1 MADFPVAKVSSNSE
15 PGAHKKGQFG
25 VALEPEVVKICG
37 YALVV
42 GFIGGLVAQG
52 LLELIYFFTNLFFF
66 GRISFAVAYPA
77 HNHLGLWVLIIPPIG
92 GLLVG
97 ILIYFFEPTL
107 KGHGIP
113 EAMEAV
119 LFGHSR
125 MRLRV
130 AILKPLATAFAIG
143 TGGPFGA
150 EGPIIQ
156 TGGAIGS
163 LLGQR
168 LGLTPYYRR
177 VLLASGA
184 AAGMAATFTAPL
196 AGVLVAIE
204 LLLFELRARSFIPV
218 SLAAAVA
225 TGVRIHFAGWAPLF
239 PMPDYKITGMREL
252 WLFALMG
259 ILMGVVGIAMIRTLG
274 WLEDFFDELPI
285 KYAAI
290 WSPAIG
296 ALILG
301 AIGYFYPQVFG
312 TSYDT
317 IRDMLNDR
325 MGAGSLIGVAIAKF
339 WALVISLGSGT
350 TGGVFAPSLVVGGGL
365 GAAYGIF
372 FKHFLPH
379 LVSDPGF
386 YSLVAMAAVFGG
398 IARAPFT
405 SIVFLFE
412 LSHNPNSLLPLI
424 ICVMISDGFVRLFS
438 RDSIMTVKLVKRGL
452 IISQDLSV
460 PVLMRARIDQVMRQ
474 QFDVLKGDEELR
486 SVIERF
492 IPGDIGFIPVVNAAG
507 ALIGIVE
514 AHDLLRIEP
523 PDHHFTMRELA
534 RKDYVLA
541 IPGESVDQVHRDMM
555 LKNVENVV
563 VVDSPRSL
571 KPVGIARANDI
582 LQLRRWLLEEE
593 TGELRHETLDEPQES
608 PSVQLDGK
616 AAAQQD
622 PPDKDQSRPAKR
634 TISR

>member
-1 MADFPVAKVSSNSE
+1 MIRLPASQPPVTSE
-15 PGAHKKGQFG
+15 SDNQGKHQFG
-25 VALEPEVVKICG
+25 VALEPQVVKMCCI
-37 YALVV
+37 AVLV
-42 GFIGGLVAQG
+42 GLIGGLVAQA
-52 LLELIYFFTNLFFF
+52 LLELIYFFTNIFFY
-66 GRISFAVAYPA
+66 GNISFKVAYPA
-77 HNHLGLWVLIIPPIG
+77 NNHLGIWVVLIPPIG

-97 ILIYFFEPTL
+97 LLIHFFEPTL

-119 LFGHSR
+119 LFGQSR

-163 LLGQR
+163 LLGQA
-168 LGLTPYYRR
+168 LKLTPYNRR
-177 VLLASGA
+177 VLLACGA

-218 SLAAAVA
+218 ALASSMA
-225 TGVRIHFAGWAPLF
+225 TGVRIHFAGWEPLF
-239 PMPDYKITGMREL
+239 PTPPFKLTGMNEL

-259 ILMGVVGIAMIRTLG
+259 IVMGGAGICMIRALG
-274 WLEDFFDELPI
+274 WMEDLFDNLPL

-296 ALILG
+296 AMVLG
-301 AIGYFYPQVFG
+301 LIGYFVPQVFG

-317 IRDMLNDR
+317 IREMLNDK
-325 MGAGSLIGVAIAKF
+325 IGIWGLLSIALAKF

-365 GAAYGIF
+365 GAAFARGCQHF
-372 FKHFLPH
+372 FPH
-379 LVSDPGF
+379 LVSDPAF

-424 ICVMISDGFVRLFS
+424 VCVMIADGTVRLFS
-438 RDSIMTVKLVKRGL
+438 RDSIMTIKLVKRGL
-452 IISQDLSV
+452 IVTQDYLV
-460 PVLMRARIDQVMRQ
+460 PVLMRARIDQVMKRN
-474 QFDVLKGDEELR
+474 FRAVRSDETLQ
-486 SVIERF
+486 SVVEEYM
-492 IPGDIGFIPVVNAAG
+492 PDESGFIPVIDEADV
-507 ALIGIVE
+507 LLGIVE
-514 AHDLLRIEP
+514 ARDLLRIEP
-523 PDHHFTMRELA
+523 PDHHFTMRELV
-534 RKDYVLA
+534 RQDFVLA
-541 IPGESVDQVHRDMM
+541 YPGESVDQVHRYMM
-555 LKNVENVV
+555 LKDVENVV
-563 VVDSPRSL
+563 VVESQNIMR
-571 KPVGIARANDI
+571 PVGIVRANDI

-593 TGELRHETLDEPQES
+593 TGETHH
-608 PSVQLDGK
+608 
-616 AAAQQD
+616 AAL
-622 PPDKDQSRPAKR
+622 DQSGAIRE
-634 TISR
+634 IS

>member
-1 MADFPVAKVSSNSE
+1 MAGFATPEVDNQLE
-15 PGAHKKGQFG
+15 PTPDDKGQFG
-25 VALEPEVVKICG
+25 VALEPQVVKICL

-42 GFIGGLVAQG
+42 GLIGGLVAQG
-52 LLELIYFFTNLFFF
+52 LLELIYFFTNIFFY
-66 GRISFAVAYPA
+66 GRISFAISYPA
-77 HNHLGLWVLIIPPIG
+77 HTHLGYWVIFVPVLG
-92 GLLVG
+92 GLVVGLLV
-97 ILIYFFEPTL
+97 YFFEPTL

-125 MRLRV
+125 MRFRV
-130 AILKPLATAFAIG
+130 AILKPLATALAIG

-156 TGGAIGS
+156 TGGACGS
-163 LLGQR
+163 LLGQW
-168 LGLTPYYRR
+168 LGLSPYYRR

-196 AGVLVAIE
+196 AGILVAIE

-218 SLAAAVA
+218 ALASAVA
-225 TGVRIHFAGWAPLF
+225 TGVRVYFVGWAPLF
-239 PMPDYKITGMREL
+239 PTPEYKITGTNEL
-252 WLFALMG
+252 WLFAVLG
-259 ILMGVVGIAMIRTLG
+259 ILMGVVGIIMIRVLS
-274 WLEDFFDELPI
+274 WLEDFFDKLPI
-285 KYAAI
+285 KYALI

-301 AIGYFYPQVFG
+301 IIGYFCPQVFG

-325 MGAGSLIGVAIAKF
+325 LSMGSLLGIGLAKF

-365 GAAYGIF
+365 GAAFAEGCRHIF
-372 FKHFLPH
+372 PH
-379 LVSDPGF
+379 LVSDPAF
-386 YSLVAMAAVFGG
+386 YSLVAMGGLFGC

-405 SIVFLFE
+405 SIVFLLE

-424 ICVMISDGFVRLFS
+424 VCVMIADGVVRLFS

-452 IISQDLSV
+452 IILQDYWV
-460 PVLMRARIDQVMRQ
+460 PVLMRARIDQVMRAE
-474 QFDVLKGDEELR
+474 FSVLGADEELR
-486 SVIERF
+486 AVIQKLPSNHLDF
-492 IPGDIGFIPVVNAAG
+492 IPIVDRDGG
-507 ALIGIVE
+507 LIGIVE

-534 RKDYVLA
+534 HQDFVLA
-541 IPGESVDQVHRDMM
+541 FPGETVDRVHRNMM

-563 VVDSPRSL
+563 VVKSSRNL
-571 KPVGIARANDI
+571 KPVGIVRANDI
-582 LQLRRWLLEEE
+582 LQLRRWLLVEE
-593 TGELRHETLDEPQES
+593 TGELRREALDKPAES
-608 PSVQLDGK
+608 PGVKLG
-616 AAAQQD
+616 
-622 PPDKDQSRPAKR
+622 
-634 TISR
+634 